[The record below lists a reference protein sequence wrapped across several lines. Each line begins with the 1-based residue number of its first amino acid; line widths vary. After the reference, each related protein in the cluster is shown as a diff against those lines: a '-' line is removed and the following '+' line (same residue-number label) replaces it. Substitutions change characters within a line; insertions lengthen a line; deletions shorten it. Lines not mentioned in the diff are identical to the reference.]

1 MNVRCYNI
9 VKIAIEYIIQEIVII
24 VDYVLV

>member
-1 MNVRCYNI
+1 MNVKCYNI
-9 VKIAIEYIIQEIVII
+9 VKIVLEYIIQEIVII

>member
-1 MNVRCYNI
+1 MNVKCYNI
-9 VKIAIEYIIQEIVII
+9 AKIAIEYIIQEIVII